1 MVVQAKMMV
10 KEGVR
15 VTVVVDVEQ
24 GVVKVEWRKRKW
36 LKRVR
41 SVKMMTMTTKMAM
54 VVVAVVMMT
63 MMTGKKRR
71 A

>member
-15 VTVVVDVEQ
+15 VMVVVDVEQ

-54 VVVAVVMMT
+54 VVVVVVVM